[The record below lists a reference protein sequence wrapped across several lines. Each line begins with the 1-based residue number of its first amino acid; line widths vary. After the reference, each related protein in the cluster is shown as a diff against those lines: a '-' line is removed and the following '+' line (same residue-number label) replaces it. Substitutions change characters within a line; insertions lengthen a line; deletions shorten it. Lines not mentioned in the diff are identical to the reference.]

1 MRFFL
6 VSICGRFSVVLVG
19 LVSRESCADPMAH
32 LLYTISLER
41 DDLKAGSMLFL
52 FRIVGIKTKYL
63 SPDVLDQKVR
73 TKTNLDAKMDLD
85 HTYKENQN

>member
-1 MRFFL
+1 
-6 VSICGRFSVVLVG
+6 
-19 LVSRESCADPMAH
+19 MAH